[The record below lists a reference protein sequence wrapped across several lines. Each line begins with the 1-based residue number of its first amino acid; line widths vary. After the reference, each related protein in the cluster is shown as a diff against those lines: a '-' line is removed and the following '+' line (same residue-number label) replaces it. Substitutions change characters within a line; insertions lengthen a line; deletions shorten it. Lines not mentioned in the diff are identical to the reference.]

1 MPNVPRNKGLTAK
14 DVAELLAYAVDAN
27 PWLLQA
33 DGPVTV
39 SDSGR
44 TAAFEIVSNGGS
56 RFQTVETQTA
66 EGRTG

>member
-1 MPNVPRNKGLTAK
+1 MPNVPRNRGLSAR

-27 PWLLQA
+27 PWPLTA
-33 DGPVTV
+33 EGAITV

-56 RFQTVETQTA
+56 RFQA
-66 EGRTG
+66 IAAGS